1 MKKTVE
7 PYHPKVRVDFAGTAP
22 FARKYGD
29 EAAMQAQQKFEE
41 PSWKKTATAPC
52 DTTHAATLPAVL
64 PPPAV
69 TSNPLLCATDP
80 PDDEVMHSNL
90 LFLVCGI
97 AVGATA
103 VCLLWTVMAK

>member
-1 MKKTVE
+1 
-7 PYHPKVRVDFAGTAP
+7 
-22 FARKYGD
+22 
-29 EAAMQAQQKFEE
+29 
-41 PSWKKTATAPC
+41 
-52 DTTHAATLPAVL
+52 LPAVL

-69 TSNPLLCATDP
+69 TVNPLLCATDP

-97 AVGATA
+97 ALGATA